1 MKKIVIDPI
10 TRIEGHLRAEVEI
23 DEEGVIK
30 EAYVSGQ
37 LFRGIEIILKDRDPR
52 DAGLLAGRICGVCT
66 NSHFRAAVSSVEN
79 AYDIIPPQNAEIIRD
94 LMSLALFIQDHVTHF
109 YHLHLLDFVDVT
121 KALEADPKM
130 TSKTAHLYASQPY
143 ANSHAHYVYVKEKLA
158 KFVSSGR
165 LGPFSNGYWGHTD
178 YKLTPEENLLLLS
191 HYLEALKFQSDISK
205 AIAIFGSKTPHPQTI
220 VVGGI
225 TSVAD
230 MLNPQRLNDFIFI
243 LKEAKGFIDRAYIPD
258 MKLLA
263 TAYRDEIKSAS
274 GRSAGNFLSVGG
286 YCFDTENLLFENGVI
301 YNHDFENIENFD
313 SQLITEE
320 VERAWYKD
328 DQPYYT
334 DLNKDGTLKT
344 AQKDDKY
351 SWIKAP
357 RYDGKTMESGPLA
370 RVLIS
375 YAQGNRFIKPFVDE
389 FLTFCNL
396 ELLDLST
403 TVGRNAAR
411 AIETAYLSEYI
422 FKFINKLVQNVKY
435 YDTKTWTKYAFA
447 TIAKE
452 ANGKTFLEVPRGVL
466 SHFINIEDQKI
477 KNYQVIAPTTWNA
490 SPKDS
495 KGQRGPY
502 EEALIGIKL
511 DDPSRP
517 LEVLKVL
524 HSFDPCLAC
533 AVHVMDTKGKDL
545 GAYKMNLNDRKEE
558 IACQN
563 RTR

>member
-23 DEEGVIK
+23 DEEGIVK

-66 NSHFRAAVSSVEN
+66 NSHFRGAVSTVED
-79 AYDIIPPQNAEIIRD
+79 AYGIVAPKNAEIIRD

-130 TSKTAHLYASQPY
+130 TSKTGHLYSSRPY
-143 ANSHAHYVYVKEKLA
+143 ANSHAKYIAAKEKLA
-158 KFVSSGR
+158 KFVKSGR
-165 LGPFSNGYWGHTD
+165 LGPFSNGYWGHND

-230 MLNPQRLNDFIFI
+230 MLNPQRLNNFIFI
-243 LKEAKGFIDRAYIPD
+243 LKEAKEFIDRAYLPD

-263 TAYRDEIKSAS
+263 KAYKEEIKAGS
-274 GRSAGNFLSVGG
+274 GRSVGNFLSVGG
-286 YCFDTENLLFENGVI
+286 YCFDNENLLFENGVI
-301 YNHDFENIENFD
+301 YGHDFQNIEIFD
-313 SQLITEE
+313 EHKITEE

-328 DQPYYT
+328 DEPYYT
-334 DLNKDGTLKT
+334 DLNEDGTLKT
-344 AQKDDKY
+344 AKADDKY

-375 YAQGNRFIKPFVDE
+375 YKQGNRFIKPFVDE
-389 FLTFCNL
+389 FLTFCDL
-396 ELLDLST
+396 ELLDLSS

-411 AIETAYLSEYI
+411 AIETAYISEYI
-422 FKFINKLVQNVKY
+422 FKFINRLVENIKY
-435 YDTKTWTKYAFA
+435 YDTDTWAEYTFENLP
-447 TIAKE
+447 KE
-452 ANGKTFLEVPRGVL
+452 AKGRIFFEVPRGVL

-495 KGQRGPY
+495 KDQRGPY

-533 AVHVMDTKGKDL
+533 AVHVIDLKGKDL
-545 GAYKMNLNDRKEE
+545 GEYKMNA
-558 IACQN
+558 IC
-563 RTR
+563 

>member
-23 DEEGVIK
+23 DEDGIVK

-66 NSHFRAAVSSVEN
+66 NSHYRGAVSTVED
-79 AYDIIPPQNAEIIRD
+79 AYGIQAPKNGEIIRD

-130 TSKTAHLYASQPY
+130 TSKTAHLYSTHPY
-143 ANSHAHYVYVKEKLA
+143 ANSHAHYIGVKEKLE
-158 KFVSSGR
+158 KFVRSGR
-165 LGPFSNGYWGHTD
+165 LGPFANGYWGHSD

-191 HYLEALKFQSDISK
+191 HYLEALKFQTDISK
-205 AIAIFGSKTPHPQTI
+205 AIAIFGAKTPHPQTI

-243 LKEAKGFIDRAYIPD
+243 LKDAKDFIDRAYLPD

-263 TAYRDEIKSAS
+263 TAYKEEIKAGS
-274 GRSAGNFLSVGG
+274 GRSMGNFLSVGG
-286 YCFDTENLLFENGVI
+286 YRFDNENKLFDSGVI
-301 YNHDFENIENFD
+301 YDHLFDNVEKFDENN
-313 SQLITEE
+313 ITEE
-320 VERAWYKD
+320 IERAWYKD
-328 DQPYYT
+328 DKPYYT
-334 DLNKDGTLKT
+334 DLNEDGTLKT
-344 AQKDDKY
+344 ANPDDKY

-357 RYDGKTMESGPLA
+357 RYDGRTMESGPLA

-375 YAQGNRFIKPFVDE
+375 YQQGNRFIKTFVDE
-389 FLTFCNL
+389 FLTSCDL
-396 ELLDLST
+396 KLLDLSS

-411 AIETAYLSEYI
+411 AIESAYIAEYI
-422 FKFINKLVQNVKY
+422 FKFINQLVENVKY
-435 YDTKTWTKYAFA
+435 YDTETWTKYTFE
-447 TIAKE
+447 TLPK
-452 ANGKTFLEVPRGVL
+452 NTKGRSFLEVPRGVL

-495 KGQRGPY
+495 KDQRGPY

-511 DDPSRP
+511 ADPSKA

-533 AVHVMDTKGKDL
+533 AVHIIDAKGKDL
-545 GAYKMNLNDRKEE
+545 SNYKIDA
-558 IACQN
+558 IYSI
-563 RTR
+563 

>member
-23 DEEGVIK
+23 DEEGIVR

-66 NSHFRAAVSSVEN
+66 NSHFRAAVSTVED
-79 AYDIIPPQNAEIIRD
+79 AYGIQAPQNAKIIRD

-130 TSKTAHLYASQPY
+130 TSKIAHLYSSQPY
-143 ANSHAHYVYVKEKLA
+143 ANSHTHYIEVKEKLG
-158 KFVSSGR
+158 KFIKTGR
-165 LGPFSNGYWGHTD
+165 LGPFSNGYWGHSD

-205 AIAIFGSKTPHPQTI
+205 AIAIFGAKTPHPQTI

-243 LKEAKGFIDRAYIPD
+243 LKDAKEFIDRAYLPD

-263 TAYRDEIKSAS
+263 TAYKEEIKSGS
-274 GRSAGNFLSVGG
+274 GRSAGNFLCVGG
-286 YCFDTENLLFENGVI
+286 YYFDNENLLFESGII
-301 YNHDFENIENFD
+301 YGHNFEDIKHFD
-313 SQLITEE
+313 EHQITEE
-320 VERAWYKD
+320 VERAWYRD

-334 DLNKDGTLKT
+334 DLNEDGTLKT
-344 AQKDDKY
+344 AKSDDKY

-357 RYDGKTMESGPLA
+357 RYNGKTMECGPLA
-370 RVLIS
+370 RVLVS
-375 YAQGNRFIKPFVDE
+375 YKKGNPFIKPFVDE
-389 FLTFCNL
+389 FLTFCDL
-396 ELLDLST
+396 ELLDLSS

-411 AIETAYLSEYI
+411 AIESAYISEYI
-422 FKFINKLVQNVKY
+422 FKFINSLVENIKY
-435 YDTKTWTKYAFA
+435 YDTDTWTKYTFE
-447 TIAKE
+447 TLPKE
-452 ANGKTFLEVPRGVL
+452 AKGRTFLEVPRGVL

-490 SPKDS
+490 SPKDG
-495 KGQRGPY
+495 KNQRGPY

-533 AVHVMDTKGKDL
+533 AVHIIDIKGKDL
-545 GAYKMNLNDRKEE
+545 GNYKINA
-558 IACQN
+558 ICSI
-563 RTR
+563 

>member
-10 TRIEGHLRAEVEI
+10 SRIEGHLRAEVEI
-23 DEEGVIK
+23 DDEGIVR

-37 LFRGIEIILKDRDPR
+37 LFRGIEIILKGRDPR

-66 NSHFRAAVSSVEN
+66 NSHFRAAVNTVEN
-79 AYDIIPPQNAEIIRD
+79 AYGIQAPKNAEIIRD

-109 YHLHLLDFVDVT
+109 YHLHLLDFADVT
-121 KALEADPKM
+121 KALEADPRM
-130 TSKTAHLYASQPY
+130 TSKTAHRYTSQPY
-143 ANSHAHYVYVKEKLA
+143 ANSHAHYVGVKEKLA
-158 KFVSSGR
+158 KFVKSGR
-165 LGPFSNGYWGHTD
+165 LGPFANGYWGHSD

-205 AIAIFGSKTPHPQTI
+205 AIAIFGAKTPHPQTI

-243 LKEAKGFIDRAYIPD
+243 LKDAKDFIDRAYLPD

-263 TAYRDEIKSAS
+263 TAYREEIKAGS
-274 GRSAGNFLSVGG
+274 GRSVGNFLCVGG
-286 YCFDTENLLFENGVI
+286 YSFDNKNQLFEDGVI
-301 YNHDFENIENFD
+301 YAHDFKHIEKFD
-313 SQLITEE
+313 ADKITEE

-328 DQPYYT
+328 DMPYYT
-334 DLNKDGTLKT
+334 DLNEDGTLKT
-344 AQKDDKY
+344 AKTDDKY

-357 RYDGKTMESGPLA
+357 RYNGKTMESGPLA

-375 YAQGNRFIKPFVDE
+375 YQKGNIFIKPFVDD
-389 FLTFCNL
+389 FLAFCDL
-396 ELLDLST
+396 ELLDLSS

-411 AIETAYLSEYI
+411 AIESAYISEYI
-422 FKFINKLVQNVKY
+422 FKFINQLVENIKY
-435 YDTKTWTKYAFA
+435 YDSETWTKYTFEALEKK
-447 TIAKE
+447 AK
-452 ANGKTFLEVPRGVL
+452 GSTFLEVPRGVL
-466 SHFINIEDQKI
+466 SHFIHIEDQKI

-495 KGQRGPY
+495 KNQRGPY
-502 EEALIGIKL
+502 EEALVGIKL
-511 DDPSRP
+511 SDPSRP

-533 AVHVMDTKGKDL
+533 AVHVMDIKGKDL
-545 GAYKMNLNDRKEE
+545 GTYKMNTICSL
-558 IACQN
+558 
-563 RTR
+563 

>member
-1 MKKIVIDPI
+1 MPDHKKIVIDPI

-23 DEEGVIK
+23 DEDGIVQ

-66 NSHFRAAVSSVEN
+66 NSHFRGAVSTVED
-79 AYDIIPPQNAEIIRD
+79 AYGLQIPKNGEIIRD

-121 KALEADPKM
+121 KALEADPKL
-130 TSKTAHLYASQPY
+130 TSKTGHLYSSRPY
-143 ANSHAHYVYVKEKLA
+143 ANSHAHYIYVKDKLS
-158 KFVSSGR
+158 KFVNSGR
-165 LGPFSNGYWGHTD
+165 LGPFSNGYWGHSD
-178 YKLTPEENLLLLS
+178 YKLSPEENLLLLS
-191 HYLEALKFQSDISK
+191 HYLEALKFQTDISK
-205 AIAIFGSKTPHPQTI
+205 AIAIFGAKTPHPQTI
-220 VVGGI
+220 VVGGV

-230 MLNPQRLNDFIFI
+230 MLNPQRLNEFIFI

-263 TAYRDEIKSAS
+263 TAYKDEIKAAS
-274 GRSAGNFLSVGG
+274 GRSRGNFLSVGG
-286 YCFDTENLLFENGVI
+286 YSFDDEHQLFESGVI
-301 YNHDFENIENFD
+301 YDHDLKTVEKFD
-313 SQLITEE
+313 EQLISEE

-328 DQPYYT
+328 DKPYYT
-334 DLNKDGTLKT
+334 DLNEDGTLKT
-344 AQKDDKY
+344 ANKDDKY

-357 RYDGKTMESGPLA
+357 RYKGKTMETGPLA

-375 YAQGNRFIKPFVDE
+375 YTQGNRFIKPFVDE
-389 FLTFCNL
+389 FLRSCDL
-396 ELLDLST
+396 ELLDLSS

-411 AIETAYLSEYI
+411 AIETAYISEYI
-422 FKFINKLVQNVKY
+422 FKSINRLVENIKY
-435 YDTKTWTKYAFA
+435 YDTETWSRYAFENLPQN
-447 TIAKE
+447 AK
-452 ANGKTFLEVPRGVL
+452 GRTFIEVPRGVL

-495 KGQRGPY
+495 KDQRGPY
-502 EEALIGIKL
+502 EEALVGIKL
-511 DDPSRP
+511 DDPSKP

-533 AVHVMDTKGKDL
+533 AVHVIDMKGKDL
-545 GAYKMNLNDRKEE
+545 GEYKVTT
-558 IACQN
+558 ICSS
-563 RTR
+563 